1 MKKTAFLGIALI
13 IAFQFSFSAA
23 WAAQAKMKKKAK
35 RKPKVTVGVEKT
47 FGAGPMLGTMIGVN
61 GKYWYPQKPYG
72 AQGFVG
78 YAFSEGKDKDKG
90 GSEDALALGGD
101 GLYHFKDIADIDV
114 PWEDGKLHLYGGL
127 VLKSSFPTKPQVV
140 IRIPIG
146 ANAIYAG
153 QDWDT
158 FAELVP
164 GVKVAPETGGN
175 FDFVVG
181 MRYYF

>member
-78 YAFSEGKDKDKG
+78 YDFSD
-90 GSEDALALGGD
+90 SALALGVD

-127 VLKSSFPTKPQVV
+127 GLKVSFPTKTRVV